1 MLSLEKPVIPIIT
14 VITIY
19 LTLTMALLKNFQSL
33 NWLMYLKIDTTNQDK
48 EDSIN
53 SIYVLYWESEI
64 KLMIDYRKDFVS
76 TMGE

>member
-1 MLSLEKPVIPIIT
+1 
-14 VITIY
+14 
-19 LTLTMALLKNFQSL
+19 
-33 NWLMYLKIDTTNQDK
+33 MYLKIDTTNQDK